1 MAGEVEQG
9 LDLHAG
15 TSQAFGAMQVRKINY
30 KQGILDYPTSP
41 AQKLCGGKGRS
52 TRCNEI
58 IHNDYALLVVN
69 GTGIDFQP
77 VAPIFQG
84 IVYPDG
90 GNGQFPRLADGHKAD
105 PEMRGNG
112 GTEDEAA
119 CLDPSNDLGMMAGSP
134 IRKVGDTR
142 RKPRTVGNQR
152 RNIAEQDPCHRKV
165 RHGAYKVLQIV
176 KLHIQP
182 LRPRSAE
189 Q

>member
-15 TSQAFGAMQVRKINY
+15 TSQAFGTMQVRKINY
-30 KQGILDYPTSP
+30 KQAILDYSTSP

-112 GTEDEAA
+112 GAEDEAA
-119 CLDPSNDLGMMAGSP
+119 CLDPSNDLGTMASRPIGKVCNARREAGS
-134 IRKVGDTR
+134 VGD
-142 RKPRTVGNQR
+142 QR
-152 RNIAEQDPCHRKV
+152 GHVSELDARHRKV
-165 RHGAYKVLQIV
+165 RHSAHKVLQIV
-176 KLHIQP
+176 NLHV
-182 LRPRSAE
+182 
-189 Q
+189 